1 MISSLTAL
9 FIVFAA
15 VIGSTAMMG
24 ILAYLLHR
32 IRQIE
37 AGESGEASIHQLVG
51 QVNGMR
57 EELLT
62 VQDEVS
68 VLSERLDFTEKLL
81 MSGDN
86 AAASDDS
93 VGNV

>member
-15 VIGSTAMMG
+15 VIGSAAMIG
-24 ILAYLLHR
+24 IISYLLHR

-37 AGESGEASIHQLVG
+37 AKATGEAGSQ
-51 QVNGMR
+51 QVVDRVDAMH

-62 VQDEVS
+62 VQDEMS
-68 VLSERLDFTEKLL
+68 GLSERLDFTEKLL

-86 AAASDDS
+86 AVAPDGSE
-93 VGNV
+93 